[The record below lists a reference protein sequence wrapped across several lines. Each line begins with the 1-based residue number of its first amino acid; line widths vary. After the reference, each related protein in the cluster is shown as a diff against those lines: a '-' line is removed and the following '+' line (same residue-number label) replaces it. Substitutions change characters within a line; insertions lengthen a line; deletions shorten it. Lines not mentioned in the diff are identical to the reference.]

1 VGWITTRP
9 LQSEGT
15 NGVAKDEVHTA
26 LYIGNTGSR
35 SRCPGHREDGETAS
49 RQQGLSVCGRTEKK
63 PQTSTLRRDKHFQ
76 ERSAELQIPP
86 LRYAPV
92 GMTKER
98 VALPFKLDAAEDEQQ
113 VPISASLRAGS
124 PLRYPDKRARYGAP
138 VDCLP
143 LWLEN
148 REILICCFLGLEP
161 ATSAVTAE
169 RKRVT
174 YWNQGERDRSISP
187 ARDRLTALP
196 LAFGSGGLSSIRYGL
211 CAPVKLS
218 ERAAS
223 HPHDAGCNST
233 VQQARKARP

>member
-63 PQTSTLRRDKHFQ
+63 PQTSTLRREKHFQ

-148 REILICCFLGLEP
+148 REILICFFSCSNP
-161 ATSAVTAE
+161 
-169 RKRVT
+169 R
-174 YWNQGERDRSISP
+174 P
-187 ARDRLTALP
+187 LP
-196 LAFGSGGLSSIRYGL
+196 
-211 CAPVKLS
+211 
-218 ERAAS
+218 
-223 HPHDAGCNST
+223 
-233 VQQARKARP
+233 